1 MNINRLALRS
11 LLVITLAC
19 GCLLPSFPARA
30 GGGGSAGGGS
40 APFQPPRGQGPD
52 IIQNGFNAWAKN
64 RSASW
69 AFDVWK
75 IGGLMELDNKPVI
88 LSRYFLQM
96 EQPLGNYVSYELVE
110 TRRLGQNSEV
120 LYVAI
125 NFDRAAVFGRFMLYL
140 TAKGWVVQNMD
151 FSPKPEAMMPWL
163 AFEGGTYTQ

>member
-11 LLVITLAC
+11 LLVITLGC

-30 GGGGSAGGGS
+30 GAG
-40 APFQPPRGQGPD
+40 APGQQAPPV
-52 IIQNGFNAWAKN
+52 IQNGFTAWAKN

-75 IGGLMELDNKPVI
+75 IGGLMELDNKPAT

-96 EQPLGNYVSYELVE
+96 EQVLGNYVSYDMVE
-110 TRRLGQNSEV
+110 SRLLGRNAEV
-120 LYVAI
+120 IYVSI
-125 NFDRAAVFGRFMLYL
+125 NFDRAAVFGRFLLYQ

-163 AFEGGTYTQ
+163 AFEAGTYTQ